1 MRHALSER
9 IKLFL
14 IETMNLL
21 VRIVVVAIVVIVFLL
36 VSLYLLSGSN
46 LLERIECP
54 SCDCD
59 CSGELQSRGQ
69 QEQQEH
75 KMEEQERASEAI
87 EAMRALMQPVSLHTI
102 IEEDVRQ
109 ANAIDLRIEEV
120 DNESVESEG
129 LPENEPIVEVLPL
142 DQVMVGANAGD
153 SETLPST

>member
-1 MRHALSER
+1 
-9 IKLFL
+9 
-14 IETMNLL
+14 MNLL

-59 CSGELQSRGQ
+59 CSGELQARG

-87 EAMRALMQPVSLHTI
+87 EAMRALMRPVSLHTI

-109 ANAIDLRIEEV
+109 ADAIDLRIEEV

-129 LPENEPIVEVLPL
+129 LPENEPIVEVFPL